1 MEPLFGAAGAEIF
14 LLRDTK
20 AERATS
26 EVALGR
32 LSLVGSQRKR
42 EITLSPGDSS
52 SVFKQPSLRPAALG
66 LHICLLQHLF
76 WGGREGCFPE
86 NIN

>member
-1 MEPLFGAAGAEIF
+1 MEALFGAAGAEIF
-14 LLRDTK
+14 LLKETK
-20 AERATS
+20 AEQATS

-32 LSLVGSQRKR
+32 LSLGGSQRKR

-52 SVFKQPSLRPAALG
+52 SIFRRLPLFPATLF

-76 WGGREGCFPE
+76 
-86 NIN
+86 

>member
-1 MEPLFGAAGAEIF
+1 MEALFRAAGAEIF
-14 LLRDTK
+14 LLRETK

-32 LSLVGSQRKR
+32 LSLVGSQRKQ
-42 EITLSPGDSS
+42 EITLGPGVSWS
-52 SVFKQPSLRPAALG
+52 IFKHPPLCPAALG

-76 WGGREGCFPE
+76 
-86 NIN
+86 